1 LFLLFFLFLQEKA
14 MFESLNSKK
23 VKIEFVQLLRG
34 FNPKSFLVW
43 DEWFRA
49 TTPLYEV
56 TAHESCFTFRIRGK
70 LWFSVNDHVPEDFD
84 EEQEFL
90 VELWRGSGDYTAC
103 RQDGEGWVGL
113 L

>member
-1 LFLLFFLFLQEKA
+1 

-56 TAHESCFTFRIRGK
+56 TAH
-70 LWFSVNDHVPEDFD
+70 
-84 EEQEFL
+84 
-90 VELWRGSGDYTAC
+90 
-103 RQDGEGWVGL
+103 
-113 L
+113 